1 MKCEIIAVGTE
12 LLLGQ
17 IVDTNSSF
25 IGEHLALAG
34 IDSHFQT
41 KVGDNWDRIEDAIRL
56 GLERSDAVIMCGG
69 LGPTQDDITREVV
82 AGVMGVE
89 LELDPAVEARI
100 RQMFSSRGRDMPEN
114 NLRQAMVPAGARTIE
129 QQPGTAPGLVCPIPG
144 RDGNDKVIYTVPGV
158 PSEMKEMV
166 LGTVIPDLQE
176 RSGVR
181 AVIDSRVL
189 RTWGHSESGLAEML
203 ADRIDELDEVGNPTL
218 AFLASG
224 IEGIKVRIT
233 AKAADAAAVQEK
245 LDTEE
250 EVLRA
255 ILGDLIFA
263 VDDDNME
270 AAVLGLLNDR
280 GLTLGVMETVSGG
293 HMASR
298 LSSASRGSEAFMGGV
313 VARGSG
319 VTSHFLGE
327 DPPPVASAEAAAHLA
342 RTARAA
348 LLCDVG
354 IATTAVEHR
363 DHATEQDPFGTA
375 WVAVSMEG
383 VELAETVRLPGDL
396 ERLRQ
401 FSVISALN
409 LLRLHLEGKR

>member
-1 MKCEIIAVGTE
+1 VKCEIIAVGTE

-41 KVGDNWDRIEDAIRL
+41 KVGDNWDRIEDAIQL

-69 LGPTQDDITREVV
+69 LGPTQDDITREVI

-89 LELDPAVEARI
+89 LELDPVIEARI
-100 RQMFSSRGRDMPEN
+100 REMFTSRGRDMPEN
-114 NLRQAMVPAGARTIE
+114 NLRQAMVPVGARTIE

-144 RDGNDKVIYTVPGV
+144 PDGNDKVIYTVPGV

-181 AVIDSRVL
+181 AMIDSRVL

-250 EVLRA
+250 VVLRA
-255 ILGDLIFA
+255 ILGDRIFA

-270 AAVLGLLNDR
+270 AAVLGLLSDR
-280 GLTLGVMETVSGG
+280 GLTLGVVETVSGG

-327 DPPPVASAEAAAHLA
+327 DPPPLASAEAAAHLA
-342 RTARAA
+342 RTARVV
-348 LLCDVG
+348 LLSDVG

-363 DHATEQDPFGTA
+363 DHATEEAPFGTA
-375 WVAVSMEG
+375 WVAISMEG